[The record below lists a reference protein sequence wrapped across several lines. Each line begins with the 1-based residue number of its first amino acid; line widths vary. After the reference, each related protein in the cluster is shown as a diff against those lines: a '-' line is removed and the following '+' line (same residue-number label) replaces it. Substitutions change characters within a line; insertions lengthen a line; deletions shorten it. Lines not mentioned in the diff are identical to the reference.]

1 MRMVS
6 IDEVREGDRIGMNV
20 YSSDGRLVLRKGMVV
35 TGKLIDGFKRLHV
48 DGVYIEDE
56 RLKDVQM
63 EDSFSVRF
71 RMHAISLL
79 NSAFEE
85 VRESKGFNCKALLE
99 TNNEMVRHLLAE
111 QNSLLQINHIRM
123 RTGYLLDHSINVAML
138 SVLTAKAIGGYSIQ
152 QMQAIGIGAMLHDI
166 GYALPGLENPYIEHP
181 KAGHDLLIKQQDIPV
196 MSAELVLQ
204 HHEMIN
210 ADGFPYN
217 LKGKEVKEMAQ
228 ICAIANDFDHYV
240 NEIDH
245 NRLPHEGMDYVMT
258 KAGVSYDVHIVHAFM
273 RAIVPYPI
281 GTVVLLTNG
290 ITGIV
295 IENNKDYESRPV
307 IRELNK
313 DHEISLINH
322 PTLFIKEVVS
332 SRDILFS

>member
-6 IDEVREGDRIGMNV
+6 IEEVREGDRIGMNV

-35 TGKLIDGFKRLHV
+35 TGKLIEGLKRLHV

-56 RLKDVQM
+56 RILNVQM
-63 EDSFSVRF
+63 VDGFGVRF

-85 VRESKGFNCKALLE
+85 VRENKCFHSKDLLE
-99 TNNEMVRHLLAE
+99 TNNEMVRHLTKGE
-111 QNSLLQINHIRM
+111 NSLLQINNIRM
-123 RTGYLLDHSINVAML
+123 RAGYLLDHSINVAML
-138 SVLTAKAIGGYSIQ
+138 SVLTAKALEYTMQ

-166 GYALPGLENPYIEHP
+166 GYALPGLENPYMEHP
-181 KAGHDLLIKQQDIPV
+181 KAGYDLLLNDEEIPV
-196 MSAELVLQ
+196 MSADLVLQ

-210 ADGFPYN
+210 GQGFPYGIQ
-217 LKGKEVKEMAQ
+217 GKSIKEMAQ
-228 ICAIANDFDHYV
+228 ICAVANDFDHYV

-245 NRLPHEGMDYVMT
+245 IRLPHEGMDYVML
-258 KAGVSYDVHIVHAFM
+258 KAGVSYDNHVVQAFM
-273 RAIVPYPI
+273 HAIVPYPI

-295 IENNKDYESRPV
+295 IEINKAYQSRPV
-307 IRELNK
+307 VRELNK
-313 DHEISLINH
+313 DHQIALIDH

>member
-1 MRMVS
+1 MVS
-6 IDEVREGDRIGMNV
+6 IDDLREGDRIGMNV

-35 TGKLIDGFKRLHV
+35 TGKLIEGFKRLQV
-48 DGVYIEDE
+48 EGVYIEDE
-56 RLKDVQM
+56 RFKNVHM
-63 EDSFSVRF
+63 ADSFSVRF

-85 VRESKGFNCKALLE
+85 VRENKQFNCKALLE
-99 TNNEMVRHLLAE
+99 TNTEMVRHLSAE
-111 QNSLLQINHIRM
+111 QSSLLQINNIRI
-123 RTGYLLDHSINVAML
+123 RAGYLLDHSINVAML
-138 SVLTAKAIGGYSIQ
+138 SVLTAKTLKYTVQ

-166 GYALPGLENPYIEHP
+166 GYAMPGLENPYMEHP
-181 KAGHDLLIKQQDIPV
+181 KAGYDLLIMQQEIPA
-196 MSAELVLQ
+196 MSADLVLQ
-204 HHEMIN
+204 HHEMVRGQ
-210 ADGFPYN
+210 GFPYN
-217 LKGKEVKEMAQ
+217 LKGHEIKEMAQ

-258 KAGVSYDVHIVHAFM
+258 KAGVSYDIHIVHAFM
-273 RAIVPYPI
+273 QAIVPYPI

-290 ITGIV
+290 IMGIV
-295 IENNKDYESRPV
+295 IESNKEYESRPV

-313 DHEISLINH
+313 DHEISLIDY
-322 PTLFIKEVVS
+322 PALFIKEVIS

>member
-35 TGKLIDGFKRLHV
+35 TEKLIEGFKRLHV

-56 RLKDVQM
+56 LFLDVQM
-63 EDSFSVRF
+63 EDSFSARF
-71 RMHAISLL
+71 RMHAINLL
-79 NSAFEE
+79 NGAFEE
-85 VRESKGFNCKALLE
+85 VKETRRFNCKALLDMN
-99 TNNEMVRHLLAE
+99 TEMVRHLSAV
-111 QNSLLQINHIRM
+111 QSSLLQINNIRM
-123 RTGYLLDHSINVAML
+123 RAGYLLDHSINVAML
-138 SVLTAKAIGGYSIQ
+138 SVLTAKTLRYTIQ

-166 GYALPGLENPYIEHP
+166 GYAMPGLGNPYMEHP
-181 KAGHDLLIKQQDIPV
+181 KAGYDLLIMQQEIPA
-196 MSAELVLQ
+196 MSADLVLQ
-204 HHEMIN
+204 HHEMVN
-210 ADGFPYN
+210 ALGFPYN
-217 LKGKEVKEMAQ
+217 LKGNEIMEMAQ

-258 KAGVSYDVHIVHAFM
+258 KAGVSYDIHIVHAFM
-273 RAIVPYPI
+273 QAIVPYPI

-295 IENNKDYESRPV
+295 IESNKEYESRPV

-313 DHEISLINH
+313 DHEISLIDH
-322 PTLFIKEVVS
+322 PAVFIKAVVS

>member
-20 YSSDGRLVLRKGMVV
+20 YSSDGRLILRKGMVV
-35 TGKLIDGFKRLHV
+35 TGKLIEGFKRLHV

-56 RLKDVQM
+56 RFKDVQM

-71 RMHAISLL
+71 RMHAINLI

-85 VRESKGFNCKALLE
+85 VREKGSFNCKGLLE
-99 TNNEMVRHLLAE
+99 TNNEMVRHLSAE
-111 QNSLLQINHIRM
+111 HSSILQINNIRI
-123 RTGYLLDHSINVAML
+123 RAGYLLDHSINVAML
-138 SVLTAKAIGGYSIQ
+138 SVLTAKALGYTLL

-166 GYALPGLENPYIEHP
+166 GYAMPGLRNPYMEHP
-181 KAGHDLLIKQQDIPV
+181 KAGHDLLIMQQEIPLI
-196 MSAELVLQ
+196 SADLVLQ

-210 ADGFPYN
+210 AQGFPYN
-217 LKGKEVKEMAQ
+217 LKGNEIKEMSQ

-240 NEIDH
+240 NEIDN
-245 NRLPHEGMDYVMT
+245 NRLPHEGMDYVMA
-258 KAGVSYDVHIVHAFM
+258 KAGVSYDINIVHAFM

-295 IENNKDYESRPV
+295 IESNKEYESRPV

-322 PTLFIKEVVS
+322 PAVFIKEVVS